1 MWQSVTWPRLSVS
14 KVLQHLRLSKKRF
27 RFQWSPV
34 MAETF
39 QEMLPLLSPKY
50 LMKNIGH
57 YCEISPRYPA
67 GFLMSGQTIISLR
80 GIPSR
85 GLEVRYR
92 KLLSHFRRAL
102 CMYTWLCKTYK

>member
-34 MAETF
+34 MVETF

-57 YCEISPRYPA
+57 YCEISPRYLS
-67 GFLMSGQTIISLR
+67 GFLMSRQTIISLR

-92 KLLSHFRRAL
+92 KCCSTSAVPYAYVAL
-102 CMYTWLCKTYK
+102 